1 MFQARQHAVIPV
13 DQQIFRVF
21 SFLMREGNVDRTGV
35 VPTLREMLLW
45 GRQESM
51 LQLKME

>member
-1 MFQARQHAVIPV
+1 MFQARQHTVIPV

-21 SFLMREGNVDRTGV
+21 SLLMEEGSVDRTGV
-35 VPTLREMLLW
+35 VTALPELLLW

-51 LQLKME
+51 SQLKTE